1 MIVIGGDA
9 IVDLIDR
16 GQRLFEACPGGSTLN
31 CALAAGQLGSQVLY
45 VSTLS
50 TDSYGDLLVNRLT
63 ECHVSLRAD
72 ARSSAFTSLAFVS
85 LDVTNQPSYAFYR
98 EGTADRHVP
107 VADIVASF
115 PEAMSIFH
123 VGSCALIPTD
133 DQDAWLR
140 VVMAAKDRG
149 ALISI
154 DPNCRPSMTKD
165 PIAYREGIAR
175 FLHVADLIKCS
186 DEDLEYLH
194 PEWIDRA
201 LEMFIE
207 TYSPQLCVYTQGAEG
222 LQAFTKLG
230 VSAQV
235 PASLPGPLSDTVGAG
250 DSIHGALLSEID
262 GLGLVGQQLSE
273 LNESQ
278 LTEILLLA
286 SRVAGVNCARAGCQ
300 PPTREEVAEIF
311 GLEIKKPRPKSGLKS
326 SSVEG

>member
-9 IVDLIDR
+9 LVDLIDR

-50 TDSYGDLLVNRLT
+50 ADSYGDLLANRLA
-63 ECHVSLRAD
+63 ECHVSLRTD
-72 ARSSAFTSLAFVS
+72 ARSSAYTSLAVVS
-85 LDVTNQPSYAFYR
+85 LDETNQPSYAFYR
-98 EGTADRHVP
+98 EGTADRDIP

-115 PEAMSIFH
+115 PETMSIFH
-123 VGSCALIPTD
+123 VGSCALIPTE
-133 DQDAWLR
+133 DQDAWLQ

-194 PEWIDRA
+194 PEWTDRA
-201 LEMFIE
+201 LEKLIE
-207 TYSPQLCVYTQGAEG
+207 TYSPQLCVYTEGAEG
-222 LQAFTKLG
+222 LRAFTKLG
-230 VSAQV
+230 ASAQV
-235 PASLPGPLSDTVGAG
+235 SASLPGPLSDTVGAG
-250 DSIHGALLSEID
+250 DSVHGTLLSEID
-262 GLGLVGQQLSE
+262 RLDLVGQQLSE

-278 LTEILLLA
+278 LTDVLLLA
-286 SRVAGVNCARAGCQ
+286 SRVAGVNCTRAGCQ

-311 GLEIKKPRPKSGLKS
+311 G
-326 SSVEG
+326 

>member
-50 TDSYGDLLVNRLT
+50 TDFYGDLLAERLT

-72 ARSSAFTSLAFVS
+72 ARSSAYTSLAVVS
-85 LDVTNQPSYAFYR
+85 LDETNQPSYAFYR
-98 EGTADRHVP
+98 EGTADRDIP
-107 VADIVASF
+107 VAEIVNSF
-115 PEAMSIFH
+115 PETMSIFH
-123 VGSCALIPTD
+123 VGSCALIPAE
-133 DQDAWLR
+133 DQDAWLQ

-165 PIAYREGIAR
+165 PIAYRDGITR

-194 PEWIDRA
+194 PEWTDRA
-201 LEMFIE
+201 LEKFIE
-207 TYSPQLCVYTQGAEG
+207 IYSPQLCVYTEGAEG
-222 LQAFTKLG
+222 LRAVTKLG
-230 VSAQV
+230 ISAQV
-235 PASLPGPLSDTVGAG
+235 SASLPGPLSDTVGAG
-250 DSIHGALLSEID
+250 DSVHGTLLSEID
-262 GLGLVGQQLSE
+262 RLGLVGQQLSE
-273 LNESQ
+273 LNESE
-278 LTEILLLA
+278 LTDILLLA
-286 SRVAGVNCARAGCQ
+286 SRVAGVNCTRVGCQ
-300 PPTREEVAEIF
+300 PPTRAEVAEIF
-311 GLEIKKPRPKSGLKS
+311 G
-326 SSVEG
+326 

>member
-9 IVDLIDR
+9 IVDLMDR

-50 TDSYGDLLVNRLT
+50 ADSYGELLANRLA
-63 ECHVSLRAD
+63 ECHVKLRAN
-72 ARSSAFTSLAFVS
+72 ARSSAYTSLAVVS
-85 LDVTNQPSYAFYR
+85 LDQTNQPSYAFYR
-98 EGTADRHVP
+98 EGTADRDVP

-115 PEAMSIFH
+115 PDTISIFH
-123 VGSCALIPTD
+123 VGSCALIPTE
-133 DQDAWLR
+133 DQDKWLQ

-165 PIAYREGIAR
+165 PTAYRGGIAR
-175 FLHVADLIKCS
+175 FFHLADLIKCS

-194 PEWIDRA
+194 PEWSDRA
-201 LEMFIE
+201 LETFVE

-222 LQAFTKLG
+222 LRASTKLG

-235 PASLPGPLSDTVGAG
+235 SASLPGPLSDTVGAG
-250 DSIHGALLSEID
+250 DSVHGTLLSEID
-262 GLGLVGQQLSE
+262 RLGLVGQQLSE
-273 LNESQ
+273 LNESK
-278 LTEILLLA
+278 LTDLLLLA
-286 SRVAGVNCARAGCQ
+286 SRVAGVNCTRAGCQ
-300 PPTREEVAEIF
+300 PPTRAEVAQIF
-311 GLEIKKPRPKSGLKS
+311 G
-326 SSVEG
+326 

>member
-50 TDSYGDLLVNRLT
+50 ADSYGDLLANRLA
-63 ECHVSLRAD
+63 ECHVKLRAN
-72 ARSSAFTSLAFVS
+72 ARSSAYTSLAVVS
-85 LDVTNQPSYAFYR
+85 LDETNQPSYAFYR
-98 EGTADRHVP
+98 EGTADRDVS

-115 PEAMSIFH
+115 PETMSIFH
-123 VGSCALIPTD
+123 VGSCALIPIE
-133 DQDAWLR
+133 DQDAWLQ
-140 VVMAAKDRG
+140 VVMAAKGRG

-154 DPNCRPSMTKD
+154 DPNCRPSMTQD
-165 PIAYREGIAR
+165 PIAYREGVAR
-175 FLHVADLIKCS
+175 FFHLADLIKCS

-194 PEWIDRA
+194 PEWSDRA
-201 LEMFIE
+201 LATFIE
-207 TYSPQLCVYTQGAEG
+207 TYSPQMFVYTQGAEG
-222 LQAFTKLG
+222 LRASTKLG

-235 PASLPGPLSDTVGAG
+235 SASLPGPLSDTVGAG
-250 DSIHGALLSEID
+250 DSVHGTLLSEID
-262 GLGLVGQQLSE
+262 RLGLVGQQLSE

-286 SRVAGVNCARAGCQ
+286 ARVAGVNCTRAGCQ
-300 PPTREEVAEIF
+300 PPTRAEVAEIF
-311 GLEIKKPRPKSGLKS
+311 G
-326 SSVEG
+326 

>member
-31 CALAAGQLGSQVLY
+31 CALAAGQLGSHVMY

-50 TDSYGDLLVNRLT
+50 TDSYGDLLVKRLT

-72 ARSSAFTSLAFVS
+72 ARSSAYTSLAVVS
-85 LDVTNQPSYAFYR
+85 LDETNQPSYAFYR
-98 EGTADRHVP
+98 EGTADRDVP
-107 VADIVASF
+107 VNDIVASF
-115 PEAMSIFH
+115 PETMSIFH
-123 VGSCALIPTD
+123 VGSCALIPTE
-133 DQDAWLR
+133 DQDAWLQ

-165 PIAYREGIAR
+165 PITYREGIAR

-194 PEWIDRA
+194 PEWTDRA
-201 LEMFIE
+201 VETFVE
-207 TYSPQLCVYTQGAEG
+207 TYSPQLFVFTRGAEG
-222 LQAFTKLG
+222 LRAFTKSG

-235 PASLPGPLSDTVGAG
+235 SASLPGPLSDTVGAG
-250 DSIHGALLSEID
+250 DSVHGALLSEFD
-262 GLGLVGQQLSE
+262 RLGIVGQQLSE

-278 LTEILLLA
+278 LSKILLLA
-286 SRVAGVNCARAGCQ
+286 SRVAGVNCTREGCQ

-311 GLEIKKPRPKSGLKS
+311 G
-326 SSVEG
+326 

>member
-50 TDSYGDLLVNRLT
+50 TDSYGDLLINRLT

-72 ARSSAFTSLAFVS
+72 ARSSAYTSLAVVS
-85 LDVTNQPSYAFYR
+85 LDETNQPSYAFYR
-98 EGTADRHVP
+98 EGTADRDVP

-115 PEAMSIFH
+115 PETMSIFH
-123 VGSCALIPTD
+123 VGSCALIPKE
-133 DQDAWLR
+133 DQDAWLQ

-165 PIAYREGIAR
+165 PSAYREGIAR
-175 FLHVADLIKCS
+175 FFCVADLIKCS

-194 PEWIDRA
+194 PEWTDRA
-201 LEMFIE
+201 LEKFIE
-207 TYSPQLCVYTQGAEG
+207 TYSPQLCVYTRGAEG
-222 LQAFTKLG
+222 LQAVTKLG
-230 VSAQV
+230 ISAQV
-235 PASLPGPLSDTVGAG
+235 SASLPGPLSDTVGAG
-250 DSIHGALLSEID
+250 DSVHGTLLSEID
-262 GLGLVGQQLSE
+262 RLGLVGQQLSE

-278 LTEILLLA
+278 LKDILLLA
-286 SRVAGVNCARAGCQ
+286 SRVAGVNCTRPGCQ
-300 PPTREEVAEIF
+300 PPTRAEVAEIF
-311 GLEIKKPRPKSGLKS
+311 G
-326 SSVEG
+326 

>member
-9 IVDLIDR
+9 LVDLIDR

-50 TDSYGDLLVNRLT
+50 TDSYGDLLANRLT
-63 ECHVSLRAD
+63 ECHVSLRTD
-72 ARSSAFTSLAFVS
+72 ARSSAYTSLAVVS
-85 LDVTNQPSYAFYR
+85 LDETNQPSYAFYR
-98 EGTADRHVP
+98 EGTADRDVP

-115 PEAMSIFH
+115 PETMSIFH
-123 VGSCALIPTD
+123 VGSCALIPTE
-133 DQDAWLR
+133 DQDAWLQ

-194 PEWIDRA
+194 PEWTDRA
-201 LEMFIE
+201 LEKLIE
-207 TYSPQLCVYTQGAEG
+207 TYSPQLCVYTEGAEG
-222 LQAFTKLG
+222 LRAFTKLG
-230 VSAQV
+230 ASAQV
-235 PASLPGPLSDTVGAG
+235 SASLPGPLSDTVGAG
-250 DSIHGALLSEID
+250 DSVHGTLLSEID
-262 GLGLVGQQLSE
+262 RLDLVGQQLSE

-278 LTEILLLA
+278 LTDVLLLA
-286 SRVAGVNCARAGCQ
+286 SRVAGVNCTRAGCQ

-311 GLEIKKPRPKSGLKS
+311 G
-326 SSVEG
+326 